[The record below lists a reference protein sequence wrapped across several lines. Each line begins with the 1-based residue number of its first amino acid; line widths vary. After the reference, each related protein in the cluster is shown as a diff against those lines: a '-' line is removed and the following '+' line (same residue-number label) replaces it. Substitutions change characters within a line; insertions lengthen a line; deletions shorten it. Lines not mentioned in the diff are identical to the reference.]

1 MRITKKQAAL
11 EEIWR
16 ERLMAFRD
24 RYGEKVDI
32 HQYVDEQLK
41 LGVVIVHYRLTWN
54 GPYMTGVVAFGD
66 RFDRDKVYILDEHGQ
81 DIKVPKSKFWCQ
93 YPYGGIRKIYFPRGV
108 YMGRT
113 SLMARVG
120 IGIRSGRMFRGGR
133 G

>member
-66 RFDRDKVYILDEHGQ
+66 RFDIDKVNVLVEDGR
-81 DIKVPKSKFWCQ
+81 DIKVPKSKF
-93 YPYGGIRKIYFPRGV
+93 
-108 YMGRT
+108 
-113 SLMARVG
+113 
-120 IGIRSGRMFRGGR
+120 
-133 G
+133 